1 MSASCHREVGVCLV
15 SQRRSGC
22 LSCVTEEKWVSVSCH
37 SVFLPRVTECVSVSC
52 HRVCFCL
59 VSQRRIGCLVVS
71 QSEFLSRVTE
81 EKWVSVSC
89 HRGEVGVC
97 LVSQRRSGCLS
108 RVTEEKWVSVSCHRG
123 EVGVCLVSQCVS
135 ASCHRGEVGV
145 GLGGRRWRRRGGP
158 ERGRRRSPRR
168 RAGQPGAGEPRSA
181 DEAAPALL
189 HPLLGARH
197 HLAPQE
203 VHRAEALQQHRKI
216 QGGEQRA
223 QSAAGNK
230 KTNKKIGHKICIIV
244 IIFVILYRCSIIMKL
259 I

>member
-1 MSASCHREVGVCLV
+1 MR
-15 SQRRSGC
+15 RRSGC
-22 LSCVTEEKWVSVSCH
+22 LS
-37 SVFLPRVTECVSVSC
+37 RVT
-52 HRVCFCL
+52 
-59 VSQRRIGCLVVS
+59 
-71 QSEFLSRVTE
+71 

-89 HRGEVGVC
+89 HRGEVGVR
-97 LVSQRRSGCLS
+97 LVSQRRSGCPS
-108 RVTEEKWVSVSCHRG
+108 RVTEEKWVSVSC
-123 EVGVCLVSQCVS
+123 QCVS

-145 GLGGRRWRRRGGP
+145 GLGGRRRRRRGGP

-216 QGGEQRA
+216 QGGE
-223 QSAAGNK
+223 
-230 KTNKKIGHKICIIV
+230 
-244 IIFVILYRCSIIMKL
+244 
-259 I
+259 